1 MSAIRGCGS
10 RVVGGVYAE
19 VKSRDEGVPIEAFL
33 VDPPSPVDVQGL
45 GLTDK
50 GVRLVQLGDTWHVFD
65 IIGENYYPNVA
76 DFVEEGRRMGV
87 SRRLSSNLDFSK
99 IDPEKSRLVL
109 LHRRAI
115 ISNLDEAGFLNLPH
129 ICPKGIS
136 GHEAGAL
143 EEMCAGLWWHD
154 FSSKHLD
161 ASQMREIKGGTRYKA
176 WARPKGC
183 VKPERALGIF
193 MTLPISNLEVI
204 RGRNE
209 EENARVEKI
218 YEKVAAKSRLLV
230 TMEEE

>member
-19 VKSRDEGVPIEAFL
+19 VKQGDEGMPIEAFL
-33 VDPPSPVDVQGL
+33 VDPPSPVDAQAL

-50 GVRLVQLGDTWHVFD
+50 GVRLVQLGETWHVFD
-65 IIGENYYPNVA
+65 IIGEKHYPNVA

-87 SRRLSSNLDFSK
+87 SRRLPSSLDFSK

-115 ISNLDEAGFLNLPH
+115 IANLDEAGFLNLPH
-129 ICPKGIS
+129 ICPKGIE
-136 GHEAGAL
+136 GHEMGIL
-143 EEMCAGLWWHD
+143 DEMCAGLWWHD
-154 FSSKHLD
+154 LSSKHLD
-161 ASQMREIKGGTRYKA
+161 TSWMREFKGGARYKA
-176 WARPKGC
+176 WLRPKGSE
-183 VKPERALGIF
+183 KPERILGIF
-193 MTLPISNLEVI
+193 MTLPISNLTVI
-204 RGRNE
+204 KGRNA

-218 YEKVAAKSRLLV
+218 YQTVAGKSKLPV

>member
-19 VKSRDEGVPIEAFL
+19 VKTGDEGVPIEAFL
-33 VDPPSPVDVQGL
+33 VDPPSPVDAQAL

-76 DFVEEGRRMGV
+76 DFVEEGRWMGV
-87 SRRLSSNLDFSK
+87 SRRLPSNLDFSK

-115 ISNLDEAGFLNLPH
+115 ITNLGETGFLNLPH
-129 ICPKGIS
+129 ICPKGIAR
-136 GHEAGAL
+136 HDAGVL
-143 EEMCAGLWWHD
+143 DEMCAGLWWHD
-154 FSSKHLD
+154 LSPKHLD

-176 WARPKGC
+176 WERPKGST
-183 VKPERALGIF
+183 KPERTLGIF
-193 MTLPISNLEVI
+193 MTLPISNLTVI
-204 RGRNE
+204 KGRNE

-218 YEKVAAKSRLLV
+218 YDKIAGKSKLPV
-230 TMEEE
+230 TLEEE

>member
-19 VKSRDEGVPIEAFL
+19 VKTGDEGVPIEAFL
-33 VDPPSPVDVQGL
+33 VDPPSPVDAQAL
-45 GLTDK
+45 GLIDK
-50 GVRLVQLGDTWHVFD
+50 GVRLIQLGDTWHVFD

-115 ISNLDEAGFLNLPH
+115 ISNVEEAGFLNLSH
-129 ICPKGIS
+129 ICPKGIAE
-136 GHEAGAL
+136 HEEKQL
-143 EEMCAGLWWHD
+143 QEMCAGLWWHD
-154 FSSKHLD
+154 LSSKHLD
-161 ASQMREIKGGTRYKA
+161 TSQMRELKSGARYKA
-176 WARPKGC
+176 WLRPKGSE
-183 VKPERALGIF
+183 KPERTLGIF
-193 MTLPISNLEVI
+193 MTLPISNLTVI
-204 RGRNE
+204 KGRNA

-218 YEKVAAKSRLLV
+218 YQTVASKSKLPV